1 MDTTDVLVVGAG
13 ASGGVAVSALVDAGF
28 DVVCLEQGEWPQPA
42 SYPAT
47 RPTYELEAR
56 KQWSPSPN
64 VRGNPSDYPMNES
77 TSDISPLMFAGV
89 GGSMVLYA
97 ADWPRLL
104 PSDFRVRTLDGV
116 ADDWP
121 LRYADL
127 QPFYERTDQA
137 FGVSGVGGD
146 PAYPDGDEPPLPP
159 LPIGEIGLRMAR
171 AQDRLGWHWWPAPQ
185 SVLSANYRGRR
196 ACVQYGAC
204 MQGCPEGA
212 KASTDVTHWPHAVE
226 RGARLITGARV
237 SRILMSR
244 SGLATGAEFV
254 RPDGT
259 WDVVRAKVV
268 LLAANAIGTPRI
280 LLNSATGRYPDGLAN
295 SSGLVGK
302 RLMMHPYANVM
313 GYFSEPMHSWRGHV
327 GGKISSFEFYETDT
341 DRGFVRG
348 AKWGVTPTGGPLQA
362 AIPTRAGEQVWGEG
376 HHEQVRKHLGR
387 TINWNI
393 YGEDLPDE
401 SNRVVIDGTLTDS
414 SGIPAPRIEYRVSEN
429 SRRLLDFNIARAT
442 ESLQTA
448 GAYEVVAEPLM
459 RYSGWH
465 LLGTARMGTD
475 PETSVVDEYGRS
487 HDIPNLYIVDG
498 SVFVTSGGVNPTST
512 IAALALRSVEHL
524 IANRGT
530 AAVPC

>member
-1 MDTTDVLVVGAG
+1 MDEADVLIIGAG
-13 ASGGVAVSALVDAGF
+13 ASGGVAAGALVEAGF
-28 DVVCLEQGEWPQPA
+28 DVVCLEQGEWPTP
-42 SYPAT
+42 SDYPAN
-47 RPTYELEAR
+47 RSTYELEAR
-56 KQWSPSPN
+56 KQWSASPN
-64 VRGNPSDYPMNES
+64 LRGATTDYPINES
-77 TSDISPLMFAGV
+77 SSDISPLMYSGV

-104 PSDFRVRTLDGV
+104 PSDFRVRTLDDV

-127 QPFYERTDQA
+127 QPFYDRTDRA

-171 AQDRLGWHWWPAPQ
+171 AQDKLGWHWWPAPQ
-185 SVLSANYRGRR
+185 AVLSANYGGRR
-196 ACVQYGAC
+196 ACVQYGSC
-204 MQGCPEGA
+204 MYGCPEGA
-212 KASTDVTHWPHAVE
+212 KASTDVTHWPSAVE

-237 SRILMSR
+237 SRILVSKK
-244 SGLATGAEFV
+244 GLATGAEYV
-254 RPDGT
+254 RPDGSWHT
-259 WDVVRAKVV
+259 IKAKVV
-268 LLAANAIGTPRI
+268 VMAANAIGTSRI
-280 LLNSATGRYPDGLAN
+280 LLNSASPRHPDGLAN

-313 GYFSEPMHSWRGHV
+313 GYFSDDMHSWNGHV

-362 AIPTRAGEQVWGEG
+362 AIPTRAGHAVWGPE

-401 SNRVVIDGTLTDS
+401 ANRVTIDSALTDS
-414 SGIPAPRIEYRVSEN
+414 SGIPAPKIDYTVSDN
-429 SRRLLDFNIARAT
+429 SRQLLDFNIDRAT
-442 ESLQTA
+442 ESLRTA

-465 LLGTARMGTD
+465 LLGTARMGED
-475 PETSVVDEYGRS
+475 AQSSVVDGYGRS

-524 IANRGT
+524 IATRRHQQI
-530 AAVPC
+530 PI